1 MPYHLINRKAGGKVA
16 IDGKIWELDHYK
28 LSGWILRSKGNKDKT
43 LYIADICTGSI
54 MWDKITLEYVL
65 NRRLYKVTA
74 VFNAR
79 CIISR
84 VATAKDLARSIRALA
99 RNIEKL

>member
-1 MPYHLINRKAGGKVA
+1 MPYHLINRKAGGKVV
-16 IDGKIWELDHYK
+16 IDGKIWELDHCK
-28 LSGWILRSKGNKDKT
+28 PSGWILRFKGDKDKT

-74 VFNAR
+74 IFNAR
-79 CIISR
+79 WTIRRIS
-84 VATAKDLARSIRALA
+84 TAKDLARSIRTLA